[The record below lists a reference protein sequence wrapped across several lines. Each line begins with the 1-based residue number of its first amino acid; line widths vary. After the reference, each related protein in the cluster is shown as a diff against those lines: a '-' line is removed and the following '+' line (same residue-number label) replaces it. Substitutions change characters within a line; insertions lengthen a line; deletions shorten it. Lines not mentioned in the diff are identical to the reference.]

1 MRSGHRWM
9 ALVVGALVTGSW
21 IAHAGGQQQQPAE
34 LPKLSP
40 NQLLPGCMQVVSTP
54 GEPMAA
60 VVYDPQQQVLGVY
73 HIDRKTGEIELKS
86 VRQIQW
92 DLQMLHHQGKAPL
105 PEDIKRGLE
114 GARGQ

>member
-1 MRSGHRWM
+1 MRSGQHWM
-9 ALVVGALVTGSW
+9 ALVVGVFVAGSW
-21 IAHAGGQQQQPAE
+21 LAHAGGQQPPATE
-34 LPKLSP
+34 LPKLNP
-40 NQLLPGCMQVVSTP
+40 TQVLPGCMQVVSTP

-92 DLQMLHHQGKAPL
+92 DLQMLHWQGKAPL
-105 PEDIKRGLE
+105 PEDIKKGLE